1 MDRTSDGYQ
10 YHEVVKNVEKVGNSM
25 EVIITIIRETGKKQ
39 TVIKP
44 TSVFC
49 LYEIKMSVLCFNGLN
64 CRIYVNNEI
73 RVKTSFKSL
82 GSV

>member
-1 MDRTSDGYQ
+1 MPEETIAFYGDSMGNLQ
-10 YHEVVKNVEKVGNSM
+10 YILPKM
-25 EVIITIIRETGKKQ
+25 RETGKKP